1 MENKFS
7 HHIQEIN
14 NLLTLLKISQNY
26 LKNNEHLYKINEEIL
41 EKLISNLK
49 TIKLLFKNSN
59 KNGSLELIRTS
70 YELILILLFF
80 FKEQDEVMAE
90 NKYWCYLY
98 IKQMEKIQKIKENKK
113 EVIKEK
119 DFYEKTFNEVVPV
132 LDEVKV
138 QKALNILESNCNYIK
153 NINLEVK
160 KEIELKEGN
169 KYINYYNFFFSPNGK
184 VFNYPTTLKKLAD
197 YLSVTDYHSTLYPV
211 YSAIIHGT
219 ILEFYDNDI
228 FDETFSNGLNAISIL
243 SAFMTK
249 KISITLKKDT
259 DKKIKDF
266 LGKRQKNLEKLIMQ
280 ENNHKE
286 LLNKD

>member
-1 MENKFS
+1 MKNQFS
-7 HHIQEIN
+7 RHIKAIDHLIVLLKINRNYLKSN
-14 NLLTLLKISQNY
+14 NLLS
-26 LKNNEHLYKINEEIL
+26 EINKEIL

-80 FKEQDEVMAE
+80 FKEQDKVMAE
-90 NKYWCYLY
+90 NKYLCYLY
-98 IKQMEKIQKIKENKK
+98 IKQKEKSRKIKENKEKVIQEK
-113 EVIKEK
+113 E
-119 DFYEKTFNEVVPV
+119 FYEKTFNEVVPV
-132 LDEVKV
+132 LDEAKV
-138 QKALNILESNCNYIK
+138 QEALNILENDCNNIK

-160 KEIELKEGN
+160 KEIELKEGE
-169 KYINYYNFFFSPNGK
+169 KYIKYYSFFFKPDKK
-184 VFNYPTTLKKLAD
+184 VLTCPKNLKELAD

-219 ILEFYDNDI
+219 ILEFYDDDI
-228 FDETFSNGLNAISIL
+228 FNEIFRNGLNTISIL

-249 KISITLKKDT
+249 KISITLGKDT
-259 DKKIKDF
+259 NKKIEEF

-280 ENNHKE
+280 EK
-286 LLNKD
+286 